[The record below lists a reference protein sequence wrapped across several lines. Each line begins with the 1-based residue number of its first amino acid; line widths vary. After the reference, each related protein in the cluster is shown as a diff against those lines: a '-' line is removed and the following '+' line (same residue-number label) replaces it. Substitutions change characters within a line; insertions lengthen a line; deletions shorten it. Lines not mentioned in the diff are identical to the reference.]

1 MLEWKAYCDM
11 VQAAM
16 HSGDFWQIFFVIAVG
31 AAYVILPWVL
41 LFYCHRFNITSRLL
55 RALPTSKV
63 KGVFMGMVEVKGTAE
78 SALPLQSFLAE
89 RECVHYAYTIEEKW
103 RRVTTA
109 NGKTRT
115 TTGWT
120 TVAQGGNSQDF
131 YLRDDTGDLLIR
143 PYGAAIEGE
152 KVMETQCGESDPI
165 YYGKGPHESISGSV
179 HRRRFIEHAVQHHSP
194 IYVAGHARERADMV
208 APAIAK
214 DDQAP
219 LYLISTRSEEQII
232 ASRQWKAWVC
242 AISGLVILA
251 GIPFLLNSGMNNS
264 RPFAD
269 AVLSGELPLWFSAA
283 LVYFAVWFISWVW
296 NVYNS
301 LVDIK
306 NRVLQGESLIDV
318 QLKRRNDLI
327 PRLNKIVST
336 YCEHESVTQEQSAAL
351 RAHAALLSSRGITIQ
366 ALSES
371 YPDLKAVELFD
382 ELGKQLT
389 DTENRIALA
398 REYCNS
404 IANNYNTRLQVFPD
418 GVLAKVFGLH
428 AIAPRVMD

>member
-16 HSGDFWQIFFVIAVG
+16 HSGDSWQIFFVIAVG

-103 RRVTTA
+103 RRVTTS

-143 PYGAAIEGE
+143 PYGAEIEADE
-152 KVMETQCGESDPI
+152 VMESECGESAPI

-179 HRRRFIEHAVQHHSP
+179 HRRRFIEHAVPHHSP

-208 APAIAK
+208 APEIAK

-242 AISGLVILA
+242 VISGLVILA

-283 LVYFAVWFISWVW
+283 LVYFAVWLISWVW